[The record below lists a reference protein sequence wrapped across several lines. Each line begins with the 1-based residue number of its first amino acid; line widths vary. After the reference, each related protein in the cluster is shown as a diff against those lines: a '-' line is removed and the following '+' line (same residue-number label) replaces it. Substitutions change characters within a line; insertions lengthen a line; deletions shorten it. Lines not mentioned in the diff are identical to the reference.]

1 MRFRSPD
8 KRRRANGP
16 PLTAYGRIFY
26 ILFACTIVIRL
37 YGVTNPLY
45 DMNAWRQTE
54 TAAISRNYYEDRLP
68 FGEPEID
75 WCGPRGQA
83 EMEFPF
89 YSYLVAC
96 LYSLLSPNEMWGR
109 LITILCSGGVAWALW
124 DIGRQLGNPLAGLFA
139 AALFSAAPL
148 AVYYGRTFQPDMM
161 MVFLSTASIAFLLRW
176 EKEDRNRWLIAS
188 GAALALGVLLKPPCL
203 LVALP
208 LAWIFH
214 RRMGI
219 RAVASLP
226 VWLYAAGVLIPMAL
240 WYAHAH
246 TFFLKSGATFMW
258 HFKGFSWRENLL
270 AVYLNPGFWKRL
282 IFTRF
287 GFDILIYAGWIPFL
301 TGLWRLASRDPNR
314 PLAWAWL
321 AGIAFYYLIIP
332 GHHFGHDYY
341 TLLAVPAFSLV
352 GGIGLAW
359 ISSTTRE
366 FIGRR
371 THPIL
376 GWSWPF
382 LIPAA
387 MAVASLSVLIAN
399 GWYGK
404 QYLFYDDA
412 LHLQRVIPKGAL
424 IAVADEVPHTPEFF
438 YFVNRNGWHMMRDA
452 RDGVDDSAWLEDQRA
467 KGARYYVGLNESAG
481 NHPLRYLL
489 THPMGQ
495 YIFDHYAIME
505 MGFRYFVARLGEP
518 VYGDHLFSLFSDK
531 AIATN
536 IPPGSVTFPAARP
549 FLPLDRWRDAE
560 VLIFDFHQ
568 AKPEERE
575 TWNSLYAQAMEKG
588 FRITRQA
595 SGWVVMEPNPRLDP
609 LPGFMSLVRSTRLL
623 PQAMNEDRVT
633 LGWLPAGRH
642 RVSFALPPDADS
654 APIGL
659 QVENGQ
665 GAVLAG
671 RILSASHGTHLKE
684 GERPDLHFSLA
695 EDTPVY
701 ARVSREGKALL
712 PESAVWMPDVQCVPL
727 DAVIQAE
734 QLHYVS
740 AEVSAD
746 SQADRGTAL
755 RGKTGDK
762 PEFIVF
768 GLYFQFPSA
777 WYDVTF
783 SVRKLDPKAQGQV
796 ELTLVADSTQ
806 RLDDKTVGL
815 ESIPSL
821 YTPYTLSGAL
831 VDNSATDLIACLY
844 PHAELMADTVR
855 ITQRKRAE
863 AAGPVNGSCFLIAAS
878 SGVETINT
886 AGVIRDGTGTI
897 QNAVWLESAPLVGA
911 AWMRATGEMFLD
923 AVGRIHDRAGAV
935 TRAVPLEP
943 GDRPLLFEASPDGKR
958 IGVVSQS
965 RRLILLESGSVKTFS
980 LPESP
985 FPVRG
990 LVVDKKDAV
999 VLFGD
1004 GMVWAVP
1011 ASWKPKANLDFKQD
1025 ALRALIK
1032 HPRGWYAVDFS
1043 GAVHSFDDAPAILSP
1058 YYRPDAWVR
1067 DARRT
1072 AEGDWSLLGWDG
1084 KVLTFHE

>member
-1 MRFRSPD
+1 MRFEHPV
-8 KRRRANGP
+8 RRRRGAAVS
-16 PLTAYGRIFY
+16 LE
-26 ILFACTIVIRL
+26 ACRRVFLVVWAVTLAVRL

-45 DMNAWRQTE
+45 DLNAWRQTE
-54 TAAISRNYYEDRLP
+54 TAAITRNYYEDRLP
-68 FGEPEID
+68 FWEPEID
-75 WCGPRGQA
+75 WCGPGGQA

-96 LYSLLSPNEMWGR
+96 LYGWFGPNEIWGR

-124 DIGRQLGNPLAGLFA
+124 DIGRQLGNPLAGVFA

-176 EKEDRNRWLIAS
+176 EREGRNRWLSAS
-188 GAALALGVLLKPPCL
+188 GAALALGVLLKPPGL

-208 LAWIFH
+208 LGWIFY
-214 RRMGI
+214 RRHGC
-219 RAVASLP
+219 RVLVSLP
-226 VWLYAAGVLIPMAL
+226 VWLYAAGVLIPMAV
-240 WYAHAH
+240 WYTHAH
-246 TFFLKSGATFMW
+246 TFFLQSGATFMW

-301 TGLWRLASRDPNR
+301 TGVWRVAFHDPNR
-314 PLAWAWL
+314 QLVWAWL

-341 TLLAVPAFSLV
+341 TLLAIPAFSLV
-352 GGIGLAW
+352 GGIGLEY
-359 ISSTTRE
+359 ISTATRE
-366 FIGRR
+366 SLGKR
-371 THPIL
+371 THPAL

-382 LIPAA
+382 LIPAG
-387 MAVASLSVLIAN
+387 MAAASLWFMIAT

-438 YFVNRNGWHMMRDA
+438 YFVNRNGWHFMRDA
-452 RDGVDDSAWLEDQRA
+452 RDGVDDSAWLEDKRA

-489 THPMGQ
+489 THPLGQ
-495 YIFDHYAIME
+495 YIFDHYAIAE

-518 VYGDHLFSLFSDK
+518 VYGDHLFSHFSNQS
-531 AIATN
+531 IATN
-536 IPPGSVTFPAARP
+536 LRSDSVPLNFART
-549 FLPLDRWRDAE
+549 FLPLDRWREAE

-568 AKPEERE
+568 ANPEERE
-575 TWNSLYAQAMEKG
+575 SWNTIYAQAVEKG
-588 FRITRQA
+588 FRITHQE
-595 SGWVVMEPNPRLDP
+595 SGRVVMESSPRLDP
-609 LPGFMSLVRSTRLL
+609 LPGFMSLVRSTRVF
-623 PQAMNEDRVT
+623 PQAVNQDQVT

-642 RVSFALPPDADS
+642 RVSFALPRDPVS
-654 APIGL
+654 APIEL
-659 QVENGQ
+659 RVENGQ
-665 GAVLAG
+665 GAVLAA
-671 RILSASHGTHLKE
+671 RTLNPVHLAHLAE

-695 EDTPVY
+695 EDTAVS
-701 ARVSREGKALL
+701 ARVVQNGKILR
-712 PESAVWMPDVQCVPL
+712 PESVVWMPDVRCAPL
-727 DAVIQAE
+727 DAMIQTE

-746 SQADRGTAL
+746 PQADRGTAL
-755 RGKTGDK
+755 RGKTRDK

-783 SVRKLDPKAQGQV
+783 SVRKLDPKAQGKVQF
-796 ELTLVADSTQ
+796 TLVADSKQ
-806 RLDDKTVGL
+806 RLDDKTLGL
-815 ESIPSL
+815 HDVPSV

-831 VDNSATDLIACLY
+831 VDRDPIDLIACLY

-855 ITQRKRAE
+855 ITQRKRAV
-863 AAGPVNGSCFLIAAS
+863 AAGPVIDGCFLLPRNGNI
-878 SGVETINT
+878 ETVNT
-886 AGVIRDGTGTI
+886 AGVIRNGTGI
-897 QNAVWLESAPLVGA
+897 IRDAVWLDSAPLAGA
-911 AWMRATGEMFLD
+911 AWTQTTGEMFLD
-923 AVGRIHDRAGAV
+923 AAGRVHDCSGAV
-935 TRAVPLEP
+935 TRTVPLEP
-943 GDRPLLFEASPDGKR
+943 GDRPLLFDVSPDGKR

-965 RRLILLESGSVKTFS
+965 RRLILLESGTLKTHA
-980 LPESP
+980 LPESS

-990 LVVDKKDAV
+990 LVVDKKNAV
-999 VLFGD
+999 VLYGD
-1004 GMVWAVP
+1004 GTVWAAP
-1011 ASWKPKANLDFKQD
+1011 GSWKPKANLDFQQD
-1025 ALRALIK
+1025 ALRALIQ

-1043 GAVHSFDDAPAILSP
+1043 GAVHSFDDAPAVPSP
-1058 YYRPDAWVR
+1058 YYRPDVWVR
-1067 DARRT
+1067 DARLT
-1072 AEGDWSLLGWDG
+1072 MEGEWALLDREG